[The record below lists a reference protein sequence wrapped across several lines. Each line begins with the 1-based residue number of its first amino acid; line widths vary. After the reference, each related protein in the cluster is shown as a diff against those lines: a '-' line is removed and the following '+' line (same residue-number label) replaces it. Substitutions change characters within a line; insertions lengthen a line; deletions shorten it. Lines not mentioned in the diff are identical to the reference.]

1 MAASKRRML
10 SLEVLETAASGE
22 EERAA
27 SGTEALQCWRL
38 DDILLSHALKIVIT
52 PTSCCVSME
61 TNTLQAENGRG
72 VGAVRAA
79 HAGGTAQDKLR
90 SSEGTAHIASGGM
103 IKLSFYG
110 RSWIHVVCRVDRSL
124 SG

>member
-38 DDILLSHALKIVIT
+38 DLLPDDNYLVESRLEDR
-52 PTSCCVSME
+52 VS
-61 TNTLQAENGRG
+61 
-72 VGAVRAA
+72 
-79 HAGGTAQDKLR
+79 K
-90 SSEGTAHIASGGM
+90 
-103 IKLSFYG
+103 
-110 RSWIHVVCRVDRSL
+110 
-124 SG
+124 